1 MKDRLIPF
9 RGDPISRYLPII
21 IGLLIFVSTLAL
33 AAGMFLYSTGDT
45 WQKNMSGAL
54 TVEVPAKAAKD
65 NSVDTIISQLI
76 KSPEIVSAKV
86 ISKREVDALLEPWL
100 GSDISELNLP
110 IPVLIDVVVLAGEKV
125 DLEEL
130 SSKLKK
136 IVPGVILDDHSDWL
150 LDVREFFYFIQTIY
164 FSVISVIILAMVATV
179 ILTTRTGLA
188 INNDII
194 EVLHFIGATD
204 LYVAQ
209 RFQIQTFLLSAPST
223 LVGFL
228 VGAGTVR
235 VIQVY
240 GAEVG
245 GELFPDFTLSLLQW
259 FGLAALP
266 FVITLLL
273 ILTVGVT
280 VRYRLGKMM

>member
-45 WQKNMSGAL
+45 WRQNMSGAL

-76 KSPEIVSAKV
+76 NSPEIVSAKV
-86 ISKREVDALLEPWL
+86 ISKSEVDELLEPWL

-266 FVITLLL
+266 FVITL
-273 ILTVGVT
+273 
-280 VRYRLGKMM
+280 

>member
-164 FSVISVIILAMVATV
+164 FSVISVIILATVATV
-179 ILTTRTGLA
+179 VLTTRTGLA

>member
-76 KSPEIVSAKV
+76 NSPEIVSAKV
-86 ISKREVDALLEPWL
+86 ISKSEVDELLEPWL

-164 FSVISVIILAMVATV
+164 FSVISVIILATVATV
-179 ILTTRTGLA
+179 VLTTRTGLA

-204 LYVAQ
+204 LYVTQ